1 MLLTRSAKV
10 LSGALVA
17 VTLVWAQTPDMS
29 GTWEMDAAKSKVTDG
44 RAVTLV
50 IESAGKK
57 IKLLETSKNNAG
69 KETTAEFTCA
79 PDGKECEFVEGG
91 HKSKMSMWF
100 MGDSLN
106 VAKTDGPPGDVVDE
120 WKLQMSPGG
129 KALTL
134 TVTHIEPAGA
144 DETLA
149 FSKKAP

>member
-10 LSGALVA
+10 LSGAFVA

-29 GTWEMDAAKSKVTDG
+29 GTWELDAAKSKVADG

-57 IKLLETSKNNAG
+57 IKLSETSKSNGG

-79 PDGKECEFVEGG
+79 PDGKECEFLESG

-106 VAKTDGPPGDVVDE
+106 VAKTDGPPG
-120 WKLQMSPGG
+120 
-129 KALTL
+129 
-134 TVTHIEPAGA
+134 
-144 DETLA
+144 
-149 FSKKAP
+149 